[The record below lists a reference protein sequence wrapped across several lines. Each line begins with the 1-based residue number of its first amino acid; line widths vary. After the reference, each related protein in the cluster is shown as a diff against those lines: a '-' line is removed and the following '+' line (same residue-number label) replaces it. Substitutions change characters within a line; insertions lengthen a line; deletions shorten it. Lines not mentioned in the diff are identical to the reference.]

1 MSLCRLEFK
10 ENEHSRNQR
19 KWVPKK
25 YEKNKEEFA
34 AKQNI
39 KIQIRVGNSG
49 GQHNQVQMCGQF
61 LSDGRCVENN
71 YKINNEQ
78 WDNWTKQQSTYC
90 CV

>member
-1 MSLCRLEFK
+1 MKRTKKNL
-10 ENEHSRNQR
+10 QR
-19 KWVPKK
+19 SKTS
-25 YEKNKEEFA
+25 
-34 AKQNI
+34 

-78 WDNWTKQQSTYC
+78 GDNWKKQQSTNC
-90 CV
+90 

>member
-1 MSLCRLEFK
+1 MLCSDNKLPLLSYAMLTMSRIQRNK
-10 ENEHSRNQR
+10 HSRNQR

-71 YKINNEQ
+71 E
-78 WDNWTKQQSTYC
+78 
-90 CV
+90 